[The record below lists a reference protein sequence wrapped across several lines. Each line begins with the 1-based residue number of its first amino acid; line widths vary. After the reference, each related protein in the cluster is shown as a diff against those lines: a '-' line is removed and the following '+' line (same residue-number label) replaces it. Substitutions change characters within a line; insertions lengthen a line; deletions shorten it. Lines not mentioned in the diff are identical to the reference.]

1 MSWSFFLPNFIA
13 ACESTSSIIPEWGP
27 FQVAIEW
34 QLSGKHCSRS
44 EVKVDVVSD
53 SLWPH
58 GLYSPRNSPGQNT
71 GVGSLSLLQRIFPT
85 QRSNPGLQRSS
96 FILLS
101 YILGLKSNLFT
112 GCGMS
117 NNLCTLSQNV
127 ILLMKK
133 NNSAMANECWYL
145 LGAGRGQGCW
155 PFILSLSWPPHP
167 YEESSFL
174 TSSPPASHIWKWKV
188 KDFAQRNSRALTH
201 DHQKVRSGLSEISG
215 VGLGVSWKSLRNSSC
230 FP

>member
-1 MSWSFFLPNFIA
+1 MKSLIILLIRTIIRTIILLYYPLGISSPKFFLILLASIFMSWSFFLPNFIA

-117 NNLCTLSQNV
+117 NNLCNLSLNV
-127 ILLMKK
+127 IL
-133 NNSAMANECWYL
+133 
-145 LGAGRGQGCW
+145 
-155 PFILSLSWPPHP
+155 
-167 YEESSFL
+167 
-174 TSSPPASHIWKWKV
+174 V
-188 KDFAQRNSRALTH
+188 TH
-201 DHQKVRSGLSEISG
+201 EKE
-215 VGLGVSWKSLRNSSC
+215 
-230 FP
+230 